1 MSGQYA
7 TPRSRL
13 ARSVVQYLEESRIYP
28 YATLKGVDS
37 EGAYDVLDIE
47 LELELEQRRKVPIH
61 SHEPIQIIFMASDDS
76 WAPRVLSRREDFPV
90 GMVHTNL
97 DRDVDGGLCLCIWE
111 EGWTDLAISLT
122 GQVLIERIRAWFA
135 SMSTGTIHD
144 AEQFLEPLIRTSSNT
159 LIIPS
164 GELYGPWHIGVAFE
178 HAGRITLS
186 MTKEKPAE
194 PGRANEKGFAIYA
207 PRLPGQ
213 VHRGLGQTPYD
224 LAALQRLCLEMGFDL
239 VDGLANWL
247 LEAPQREQARSRLPL
262 LILTVPK
269 RRVAEGPDEEQEVW
283 CYTLAG
289 TMAELGERLDVTI
302 TDDKTGLTT
311 EKLFGVPAQADLL
324 AIQLDPWR
332 VVQRLNRSAARY
344 FSGTSRTDDAPLLA
358 IGAGAIGSNVS
369 MIATRSGL
377 GPWVVVD
384 GDLTMPHN
392 TVRQVQRNMAVG
404 FPKAAIHQI
413 ELDSVFDE
421 GGNTAISVDVF
432 KPGDDA
438 ARLELALRNSA
449 IAVDFSASPAV
460 LGWLADQPVA
470 RAVSAFFGPDGSDL
484 VILAENS
491 SRQIRLDEI
500 EAQYFWAVATEESLK
515 GHLAA
520 ARMDRIRYANA
531 CQDLSRPLPPWQLHT
546 LCGLAAGR
554 LAQVLDEKDASFKIW
569 RLNPDSGAVEAV
581 CLPVHSVS
589 RFTSVEM
596 QVTVSDDVVR
606 IMRDLRQQA
615 GANETGG
622 VLLGT
627 YDNVRNTAHIVA
639 ALPAP
644 PDSKQTPTY
653 FIRGIKDLKPRI
665 ERLSEASAGRLQY
678 IGEWHSHTGRVPAR
692 PSNDDEVVFT
702 HLKNYIGPAGSPY
715 VVAIC
720 GESDSWIRMEW
731 QERGI
736 LEGVIAHGHE

>member
-1 MSGQYA
+1 MSGRYA

-13 ARSVVQYLEESRIYP
+13 ARSVVQYLEKSRTYP
-28 YATLKGVDS
+28 FATLNGVDCG
-37 EGAYDVLDIE
+37 GAYDVLDIE
-47 LELELEQRRKVPIH
+47 LELELEQRRKVPIRPR
-61 SHEPIQIIFMASDDS
+61 EPIQIIFMASDDS
-76 WAPRVLSRREDFPV
+76 CAPRVLARREDFPV

-111 EGWTDLAISLT
+111 EGWSDLAIGLT
-122 GQVLIERIRAWFA
+122 GQALIERIRAWFA
-135 SMSTGTIHD
+135 SVSAGTIHD
-144 AEQFLEPLIRTSSNT
+144 AEQFLEPLIRISSNT

-164 GELYGPWHIGVAFE
+164 GELFGPWHLGVAFK
-178 HAGRITLS
+178 HAERITLS
-186 MTKEKPAE
+186 LTREKPLE
-194 PGRANEKGFAIYA
+194 PARANERGFAIYA
-207 PRLPGQ
+207 PLLPGQ
-213 VHRGLGQTPYD
+213 EHRGLGQTPYD
-224 LAALQRLCLEMGFDL
+224 LAGLQQLCLEMGFDL

-247 LEAPQREQARSRLPL
+247 LEAPQLEQARSRLPL

-269 RRVAEGPDEEQEVW
+269 RREAEGPDEQLEVW

-289 TMAELGERLDVTI
+289 TLAELGERLDVTI
-302 TDDKTGLTT
+302 TDEKTGLTT
-311 EKLFGVPAQADLL
+311 VKLFGAPAKVDLQ

-332 VVQRLNRSAARY
+332 VVQRLNRATARH
-344 FSGTSRTDDAPLLA
+344 FSGTSRNDDTPLLA

-404 FPKAAIHQI
+404 FPKATIHQI

-432 KPGDDA
+432 EPGDA
-438 ARLELALRNSA
+438 AAQLELALRNSE

-460 LGWLADQPVA
+460 LGWLSDQPVT

-484 VILAENS
+484 VILAES
-491 SRQIRLDEI
+491 ASRKIKLDEI
-500 EAQYFWAVATEESLK
+500 EAQYFWMVATEGALN

-520 ARMDRIRYANA
+520 ARVDRIRYANA

-554 LAQVLDEKDASFKIW
+554 LAQVLDEEDASFKVW
-569 RLNPDSGAVEAV
+569 RLDPGSGAVEAV
-581 CLPVHSVS
+581 CLPVHTVS
-589 RFTSVEM
+589 RFASDEM
-596 QVTVSDDVVR
+596 QVTVSDDAVQT
-606 IMRDLRQQA
+606 MRLLRQQA

-627 YDNVRNTAHIVA
+627 YDTVRNAAHVVA

-692 PSNDDEVVFT
+692 PSNDDEIVFA
-702 HLKNYIGPAGSPY
+702 HLRDNIGPVGSPY
-715 VVAIC
+715 VMAIC
-720 GESDSWIRMEW
+720 GEKDSWVRTGW
-731 QERGI
+731 QERGV